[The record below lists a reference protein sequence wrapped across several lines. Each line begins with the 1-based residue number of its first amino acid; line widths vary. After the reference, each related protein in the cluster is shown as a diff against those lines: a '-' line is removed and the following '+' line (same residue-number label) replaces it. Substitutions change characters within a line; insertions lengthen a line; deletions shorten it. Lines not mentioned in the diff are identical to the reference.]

1 MVDYYS
7 TWFDIKELSD
17 ETSHSVIKTLKE
29 VFATHGI
36 PHVTMSDN
44 RPQYTAEAF
53 RQFAEVYHFAHVT
66 SSPNTST
73 RTAKSKEPFAQQNPR
88 QE

>member
-1 MVDYYS
+1 MA
-7 TWFDIKELSD
+7 F
-17 ETSHSVIKTLKE
+17 H
-29 VFATHGI
+29 
-36 PHVTMSDN
+36 MSDN
-44 RPQYTAEAF
+44 GPQYTAEAF
-53 RQFAEVYHFAHVT
+53 RHFAEAYHFEHVT